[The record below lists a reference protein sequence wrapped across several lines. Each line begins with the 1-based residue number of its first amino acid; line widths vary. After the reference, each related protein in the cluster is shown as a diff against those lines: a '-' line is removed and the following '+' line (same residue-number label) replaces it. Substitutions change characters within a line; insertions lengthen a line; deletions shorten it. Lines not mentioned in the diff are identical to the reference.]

1 MNELERFISLF
12 EQEVLHTFDYLN
24 MLDDAHWHAIPCDA
38 ETLYLGTRVN
48 KITISALTRH
58 LINAEKHWLENISA
72 LPAGAS
78 MPLPGKAAFL
88 EGIADGSALIAA
100 YRASLNASLQ
110 QLRQLQAATL
120 EKEIVFTGRRYTVMG
135 FLWSLLGHHAYHLG
149 QIDLLMRQQGLL
161 APEYMEWPET
171 TRLLG

>member
-1 MNELERFISLF
+1 MSEFERFISLF
-12 EQEVLHTFDYLN
+12 EQEVLHTMDYLN

-58 LINAEKHWLENISA
+58 LINAEKHWLENIDA

-78 MPLPGKAAFL
+78 MSLPGKATFL
-88 EGIADGSALIAA
+88 EGIADGPALIEA
-100 YRASLNASLQ
+100 YRAGHETNMQ
-110 QLRQLQAATL
+110 QLRQLPAATL
-120 EKEIVFTGRRYTVMG
+120 EKEIMFTGRRYTVMG
-135 FLWSLLGHHAYHLG
+135 FLWSILGHHAYHLG
-149 QIDLLMRQQGLL
+149 QMDLLMRQQGLL

-171 TRLLG
+171 ARLLG